1 MKLKVF
7 LKSLA
12 LTCLIFSGNGSAQ
25 SSEVENPQKLYLVLN
40 GFSKHFNVDSKY
52 DNSPLNER
60 NWGLGLEYQ
69 FATKPGDRLH
79 WMVNLGQF
87 HDSFSTNAFYA
98 GGAGLYDLYRK
109 NNLYVQTGIQLAF
122 FNSPSY
128 NGGTPFVAPLPIISL
143 GTDEIAANITVIP
156 RLNQIMDAGVVFM
169 QFKVKINSFFDF
181 QKKSNSY

>member
-12 LTCLIFSGNGSAQ
+12 LTCLIFSSNGWAQ

-40 GFSKHFNVDSKY
+40 GVSKHFNVDSKY

-69 FATKPGDRLH
+69 FATKSDDRLH

-169 QFKVKINSFFDF
+169 QFKVKIN
-181 QKKSNSY
+181 

>member
-1 MKLKVF
+1 MTKF

-12 LTCLIFSGNGSAQ
+12 LACLIVSLNGWAQ
-25 SSEVENPQKLYLVLN
+25 SSELENPQKLYLVLN
-40 GFSKHFNVDSKY
+40 GVSKHFNVDSKY
-52 DNSPLNER
+52 DNAPLNEK
-60 NWGLGLEYQ
+60 NWGIGIEYQ
-69 FATKPGDRLH
+69 FPSKPDDRLH
-79 WMVNLGQF
+79 WMLNLGQF
-87 HDSFSTNAFYA
+87 RDSFNTNAFYA

-109 NNLYVQTGIQLAF
+109 NTWYFQTGVQLAF

-169 QFKVKINSFFDF
+169 QFKLKIN
-181 QKKSNSY
+181 

>member
-7 LKSLA
+7 LKYLA
-12 LTCLIFSGNGSAQ
+12 LVCLIYSGNGWSQ
-25 SSEVENPQKLYLVLN
+25 SSEIENPQKLYLVLN
-40 GFSKHFNVDSKY
+40 GVSKHFNVDSKY
-52 DNSPLNER
+52 DNAPLNEK
-60 NWGLGLEYQ
+60 NWGLGIEYQ
-69 FATKPGDRLH
+69 FPHKASDSLR

-87 HDSFSTNAFYA
+87 HDSFNTNAFYA

-109 NNLYVQTGIQLAF
+109 NYWYVQTGIQLAF

-143 GTDEIAANITVIP
+143 GTDAVAANITIIP

-169 QFKVKINSFFDF
+169 QFKVKMN
-181 QKKSNSY
+181 